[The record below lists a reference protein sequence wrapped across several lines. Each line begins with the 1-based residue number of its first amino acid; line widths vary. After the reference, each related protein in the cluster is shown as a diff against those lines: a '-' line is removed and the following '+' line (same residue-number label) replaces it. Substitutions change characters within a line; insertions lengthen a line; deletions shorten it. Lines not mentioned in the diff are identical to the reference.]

1 MEPAFMWPEQN
12 WDNRN
17 KEEQPTDFLGVAGS
31 LRFALMFG
39 AAAIALAL
47 FVTPF
52 AERQAQALMAGAPV
66 GLDTMSTGS
75 IRPAGNGGSYTI
87 RRSVLQSSPQSV
99 CIIRQNGSRTGDC

>member
-1 MEPAFMWPEQN
+1 MWPEQN
-12 WDNRN
+12 KQANED
-17 KEEQPTDFLGVAGS
+17 QPADFLGVAGS

-52 AERQAQALMAGAPV
+52 AERQAQSLMARGPV

-75 IRPAGNGGSYTI
+75 INPAGRGGGSYTI

-99 CIIRQNGSRTGDC
+99 CIIRKNGLRTGDC

>member
-1 MEPAFMWPEQN
+1 MWPEQN
-12 WDNRN
+12 WDNAP
-17 KEEQPTDFLGVAGS
+17 KEDQPADFLGVAGS

-52 AERQAQALMAGAPV
+52 AERQAQSFIARAPA

-75 IRPAGNGGSYTI
+75 VSPGGSGAYTI
-87 RRSVLQSSPQSV
+87 RRSVLQPSPQSV
-99 CIIRQNGSRTGDC
+99 CIIRRNGVRTGEC

>member
-1 MEPAFMWPEQN
+1 MWPEQN

-17 KEEQPTDFLGVAGS
+17 KEDQPIDFLGVAGS
-31 LRFALMFG
+31 LRFALIFG

-52 AERQAQALMAGAPV
+52 AERQAQSLIARSPA
-66 GLDTMSTGS
+66 GLDTMATGS
-75 IRPAGNGGSYTI
+75 IGPAGNGGSYTI

-99 CIIRQNGSRTGDC
+99 CIIRQNGARTGDC